1 MGAMT
6 ACGGVFGASSP
17 SCCRSLACC
26 PCRADLRGG
35 RLPQWTTRRR
45 CDGYRSRCTPTT
57 RRWTCA
63 GTSHGTRSTCPT
75 TLCGATIRSVR
86 PLRALTTRACRSAR
100 SILRCWRPMGSA
112 RETTAVTSLCGPYR
126 PTTYHPATAQATI
139 TTKLYKGL
147 DHVTWGSAF
156 ATITSGGTSWTGPL
170 GVAPGGTIYVSATST
185 IPAEGVESG
194 YAPYYT
200 WAVPYVA
207 PKTPTG
213 IGITRQ

>member
-1 MGAMT
+1 MKKRLL
-6 ACGGVFGASSP
+6 VFALCILAVLVLARHARAETVTWSNPTEYTDSS
-17 SCCRSLACC
+17 AI
-26 PCRADLRGG
+26 
-35 RLPQWTTRRR
+35 
-45 CDGYRSRCTPTT
+45 PT
-57 RRWTCA
+57 
-63 GTSHGTRSTCPT
+63 
-75 TLCGATIRSVR
+75 
-86 PLRALTTRACRSAR
+86 
-100 SILRCWRPMGSA
+100 
-112 RETTAVTSLCGPYR
+112 
-126 PTTYHPATAQATI
+126 TAQAMI